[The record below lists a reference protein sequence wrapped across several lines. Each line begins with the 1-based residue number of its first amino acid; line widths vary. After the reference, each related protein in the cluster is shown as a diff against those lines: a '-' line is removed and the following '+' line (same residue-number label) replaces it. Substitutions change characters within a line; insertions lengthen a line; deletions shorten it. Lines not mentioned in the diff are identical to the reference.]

1 MIAAIKK
8 RWLWFTLLVVASTAV
23 ALWYLSPEFAYRLL
37 AGVERL
43 QAGVF
48 KSSVI
53 IDERRVVYF
62 QGGQGEDLLLLHG
75 FMGSKEH
82 WTPIA
87 GALSRHFRV
96 TALDLPGFGESA
108 LVPGSDYSVPAQVE
122 RIRAFADSLGLE
134 RLWLG
139 GSSMGGNIAGV
150 FAARY
155 PDRVVGLW
163 LIAPLGVAGAE
174 PSGIDRLRDARGKP
188 PLIIERPGQ
197 FEEMLS
203 LVVEE
208 RPWIPE
214 PAFEFLARDA
224 AARYRHYLWVDGQ
237 IRLPG
242 AGNRPATPLEP
253 LLAGSEI
260 PTLILWGENDRVLH
274 VSGARVLAGQMA
286 AAEVVIMPKVGHLPM
301 LEKPGDSTR
310 AFLEFVERVRAA
322 QSDAPPAGEGVPAPD
337 ATADESG

>member
-1 MIAAIKK
+1 MLAVIK
-8 RWLWFTLLVVASTAV
+8 RWWLPLTLLVVAGTAV
-23 ALWYLSPEFAYRLL
+23 ALWYLSPEFAYRVL
-37 AGVERL
+37 AGTERL

-48 KSSVI
+48 KSDVMI
-53 IDERRVVYF
+53 QDRQVVYF
-62 QGGQGEDLLLLHG
+62 QGGEGDDLLLLHG

-96 TALDLPGFGESA
+96 TAPDLPGFGESA
-108 LVPGSDYSVPAQVE
+108 LVAGSDYSIPAQVE
-122 RIRAFADSLGLE
+122 RIRLFADALGLE
-134 RLWLG
+134 EFWLG
-139 GSSMGGNIAGV
+139 GSSMGGNIAGA

-155 PDRVVGLW
+155 PERVQGLW

-188 PLIIERPGQ
+188 PLIIERPEQ
-197 FEEMLS
+197 FEEIVS
-203 LVVEE
+203 LVLEN

-224 AARYRHYLWVDGQ
+224 ASRYRHYLWVDGQ
-237 IRLPG
+237 IRVPG
-242 AGNRPATPLEP
+242 GKGNRPATPLEP

-260 PTLILWGENDRVLH
+260 PTLIMWGDKDRVLH
-274 VSGARVLAGQMA
+274 VSGARVLADIMPN
-286 AAEVVIMPKVGHLPM
+286 AEVEIMPDVGHLPM

-310 AFLEFVERVRAA
+310 AFLNFVARVGATEA
-322 QSDAPPAGEGVPAPD
+322 GAPPPVA
-337 ATADESG
+337 AD

>member
-1 MIAAIKK
+1 MLAVIK
-8 RWLWFTLLVVASTAV
+8 RWWLPLTLLVAVGTAV
-23 ALWYLSPEFAYRLL
+23 ALWYLSPEFAYRVL
-37 AGVERL
+37 AGTERL

-48 KSSVI
+48 KSDVMI
-53 IDERRVVYF
+53 QERQVVFF

-96 TALDLPGFGESA
+96 TAPDLPGFGESA
-108 LVPGSDYSVPAQVE
+108 LVAGSDYSIPAQVE
-122 RIRAFADSLGLE
+122 RIRVFADALGLE
-134 RLWLG
+134 RFWLG
-139 GSSMGGNIAGV
+139 GSSMGGNIAGA

-155 PDRVVGLW
+155 PERVRGLW

-197 FEEMLS
+197 FEEMVS
-203 LVVEE
+203 LVLEE

-224 AARYRHYLWVDGQ
+224 ASRYRHYLWVDGQ

-242 AGNRPATPLEP
+242 GTGNRPATPLEP
-253 LLAGSEI
+253 LLAGSPI
-260 PTLILWGENDRVLH
+260 PTLIMWGDKDRVLH
-274 VSGARVLAGQMA
+274 VSGARVLADVMPN
-286 AAEVVIMPKVGHLPM
+286 AEIEIMPGVGHLPM

-310 AFLEFVERVRAA
+310 AFLNFVARVRAA
-322 QSDAPPAGEGVPAPD
+322 RAEAPPA
-337 ATADESG
+337 DEPS

>member
-1 MIAAIKK
+1 MITVIKRWWLPLLLLIAAGTG
-8 RWLWFTLLVVASTAV
+8 L
-23 ALWYLSPEFAYRLL
+23 ALWYLSPEFAYRVI
-37 AGVERL
+37 AGTQRL

-48 KSSVI
+48 KSHIV

-75 FMGSKEH
+75 FMGSKEN

-87 GALSRHFRV
+87 GALSRSFRV
-96 TALDLPGFGESA
+96 TAPDLPGFGESA

-122 RIRAFADSLGLE
+122 RVRALADALGLE
-134 RLWLG
+134 RFWLG
-139 GSSMGGNIAGV
+139 GSSMGGNIAGA

-155 PDRVVGLW
+155 PDRVIGLW

-174 PSGIDRLRDARGKP
+174 PSGIDRLRDTRGKP
-188 PLIIERPGQ
+188 PLVIERPEQ

-203 LVVEE
+203 LVVED

-214 PAFEFLARDA
+214 PAFDFLARDA

-237 IRLPG
+237 IRRPGG

-253 LLAGSEI
+253 LLAGSSI

-274 VSGARVLAGQMA
+274 VSGAGVLAGVMQDA
-286 AAEVVIMPKVGHLPM
+286 DVVVMPKVGHLPM

-310 AFLEFVERVRAA
+310 VFLEFVERVRAE
-322 QSDAPPAGEGVPAPD
+322 QAPAEPAGPDPA
-337 ATADESG
+337 S

>member
-1 MIAAIKK
+1 MLAVIK
-8 RWLWFTLLVVASTAV
+8 RWWLPLTLLVAVGTAV
-23 ALWYLSPEFAYRLL
+23 ALWYLSPEFAYRVL
-37 AGVERL
+37 AGTERL

-48 KSSVI
+48 KSDVMI
-53 IDERRVVYF
+53 QERQVVYF

-96 TALDLPGFGESA
+96 TAPDLPGFGESA
-108 LVPGSDYSVPAQVE
+108 LVAGSDYSIPAQVE
-122 RIRAFADSLGLE
+122 RIRVFADALGLE
-134 RLWLG
+134 RFWLG
-139 GSSMGGNIAGV
+139 GSSMGGNIAGA

-155 PDRVVGLW
+155 PERVRGLW

-197 FEEMLS
+197 FEEIVS
-203 LVVEE
+203 LVLEE

-224 AARYRHYLWVDGQ
+224 ASRYRHYLWVDGQ
-237 IRLPG
+237 IHLPG
-242 AGNRPATPLEP
+242 GTGNRPATPLEP
-253 LLAGSEI
+253 LLAGSQI
-260 PTLILWGENDRVLH
+260 PTLIMWGDKDRVLH
-274 VSGARVLAGQMA
+274 VSGARVLADVMPN
-286 AAEVVIMPKVGHLPM
+286 AEVEIMPGVGHLPM

-310 AFLEFVERVRAA
+310 AFLNFVARVRAA
-322 QSDAPPAGEGVPAPD
+322 RAEAPPAP
-337 ATADESG
+337 ADEPS